1 MKHKGCGHLS
11 DEYLVEKIVTGDQP
25 DLYEVL
31 FERYQKRVLEKCYS
45 LVRNYEL
52 AGELTEDILSKAFEK
67 LGSFKGNS
75 SFGSWLY
82 SITYNHCIDY
92 LRLKKKLHYP
102 TWNRQNELPEIIDET
117 EEDNTEMQSER
128 LQKLMNLLHTEEKAL
143 LLMKYQDD
151 LSLKQI
157 AEAMRLTEGAVK
169 MRMKR
174 SKARLLYLYKSLYG
188 SYN

>member
-1 MKHKGCGHLS
+1 MKFKDYHYLK
-11 DEYLVEKIVTGDQP
+11 DEQLVEKITAEKET
-25 DLYEVL
+25 DLYEIL
-31 FERYQKRVLEKCYS
+31 FDRYHQRVLEKCNG
-45 LVRNYEL
+45 LLKNRDL
-52 AGELTEDILSKAFEK
+52 AEEMAEDVLSKAWEK
-67 LGSFKGNS
+67 LHSFKGNS

-102 TWNRQNELPEIIDET
+102 EWNHQQELPEIIDET
-117 EEDNTEMQSER
+117 EEDFTE
-128 LQKLMNLLHTEEKAL
+128 LQYEKLLKVLDMLHTEEKAL

-157 AEAMRLTEGAVK
+157 AEALRLSEGAVK
-169 MRMKR
+169 MRLKR
-174 SKARLLYLYKSLYG
+174 AKTRLLFLYKSVYG

>member
-1 MKHKGCGHLS
+1 MKLKDNNKLS
-11 DEYLVEKIVTGDQP
+11 DEILVEKIVAENKSN
-25 DLYEVL
+25 LYEIL
-31 FERYQKRVLEKCYS
+31 FGRYYQRVLEKCNS
-45 LVRNYEL
+45 LVKNRDL
-52 AGELTEDILSKAFEK
+52 AAELTQDILTKTYEK

-92 LRLKKKLHYP
+92 LRVKKKLHYP
-102 TWNRQNELPEIIDET
+102 DWNHQQELPEIIDET
-117 EEDNTEMQSER
+117 NEDLIDMHYE
-128 LQKLMNLLHTEEKAL
+128 KLLRVLDLLHTEEKAL

-157 AEAMRLTEGAVK
+157 SEALRLSEGAVK
-169 MRMKR
+169 MRIKR
-174 SKARLLYLYKSLYG
+174 AKARLLFLFKNTYG

>member
-1 MKHKGCGHLS
+1 MKTKGYDHLS
-11 DEYLVEKIVTGDQP
+11 DEQLVEKIIAGDKP
-25 DLYEVL
+25 ELFEIL
-31 FERYQKRVLEKCYS
+31 FERYHSRVLEKCNS
-45 LVRNYEL
+45 LVKNREL
-52 AGELTEDILSKAFEK
+52 ATELTEDILSKSFEK
-67 LGSFKGNS
+67 LSSFKGNS

-92 LRLKKKLHYP
+92 LRMKKKLHYP
-102 TWNRQNELPEIIDET
+102 EWNQQNELPEIIDEA
-117 EEDNTEMQSER
+117 EEDNTELHSER
-128 LQKLMNLLHTEEKAL
+128 LQRLMNLLHTEEKAM

-188 SYN
+188 NYN